1 MRMSLYRR
9 LSDLQDQNDIE
20 AFAAEMI
27 DRFGALPQ
35 EVENLLQTV
44 AIKNLCKVAGVVK
57 IEAGPKGAVVEFHKN
72 TPPKVEALMVWM
84 QAQRGTVK
92 LRPDQKI
99 SVTRTWDKPEQR
111 IKGTFSLVKE
121 LAGL

>member
-1 MRMSLYRR
+1 MSLYRR
-9 LSDLQDQNDIE
+9 LSDLKDQNDIE

-35 EVENLLQTV
+35 EVENLLQIV

-57 IEAGPKGAVVEFHKN
+57 IEAGPKGAVVEFHNN
-72 TPPKVEALMVWM
+72 TPPKVEGLMAWM

-99 SVTRTWDKPEQR
+99 SVIRTWDKPEQR